1 MIRLLRIN
9 VPSNVSGLAQLRR
22 QLLHLV
28 LAGLAMVLV
37 IGISLWAIFGGRTG
51 DLPVMQANSWFIAGA
66 AFLGLSISYA
76 LSRWLRYEAGAI
88 LLLLLIIVFLFL
100 VDYPDKLSRG
110 RGLLLA
116 AIPIIL
122 SAAILPSYTTPI
134 VGGIITALT
143 ISFSWGVVH
152 QAPDYLGV
160 LGLVIVTA
168 ISWIGSLGLE
178 ASIQALANNLLA
190 RQGAQEA
197 LRRRLAMEHL
207 LGQLSTRLIALHPDK
222 IPDEMNWAL
231 QAIGQYLTADRCYIS
246 LLSAGGDITSH
257 VYEWHDQ
264 QVSSLNNPTRIR
276 ALDSLIWARVRF
288 KGAEGLAIE
297 DVSQLEGVSDIERA
311 TWAGLGVSSVL
322 AMPMVLQQTLLGFI
336 ACNSE
341 RAARAWTD
349 DEERLLQLAAGIL
362 ANVLARGRAEAGLQ
376 QSEERL
382 KLALA
387 GADLGMYDWNLNT
400 DVLFADERYLGML
413 GYKPNELHLTVQ
425 SYLDLIHPD
434 DRDLLD
440 RVLIKQRKV
449 SDRVGEVEYRMRCKD
464 GEYHWILDRGRTIRR
479 ASDNEPVR
487 VAGTHLDITQRKRME
502 EEIRAA
508 EIRYRNLVEHLPAI
522 VYLTKGARTI
532 YMSPQVDQMLGY
544 TQDECLMNPFQWQE
558 IIHPQDLPGV
568 LQSFSERSSNLPI
581 NLEYRAYRKDGRMIW
596 VHDESNLIL
605 DEVGNP
611 DYVQGIIQDITARVE
626 ADQAILESQANLM
639 LAQQI
644 AGVGGWSL
652 EVATGTVNI
661 SEDLFRTLNTT
672 DKTDLPVYP
681 DTLKLYIHP
690 DNWPQFHA
698 AVESALAGGPDV
710 DQEVG
715 MLMPGDI
722 PFYVHMKSISIRDEQ
737 DRVVRLVGMIQDVSA
752 RVASEDAYK
761 ENRANLL
768 LAQEIARIGT
778 WNMEISTGLVSVSE
792 QLFRILGISDWEN
805 IPMRPG
811 DLKDWVHPADWP
823 RFLASI
829 DAAIAGGPDINLE
842 IRLQLDERSYYT
854 HVKSLSQRDAD
865 GKVIRLF
872 GMIQDVTD
880 RKQAELAL
888 QESRS
893 NLSLVQ
899 EMARVGG
906 WSLEVGSG
914 NIILSDEV
922 LRLYHLTRR
931 IPVYCTEVDVKR
943 LIHIDD
949 WPAVS
954 AAVQE
959 ALLEGTPI
967 DAEARV
973 IMADRSLRYTHIK
986 GLAQKDEDGQ
996 VVRIVGMAQD
1006 VTERKMAEQ
1015 EMREGRTNLVMAQE
1029 LARVG
1034 GWTYDIASGR
1044 LSMSDEVFRIFNT
1057 PVGFDIPTD
1066 PKDLQKLIHPDDI
1079 MPVWNAVSKALLD
1092 GTDIDFD
1099 ARLYLFGGDMRYIQI
1114 RSWTQK
1120 DAKNRAIRL
1129 VGMVQDITEFKMI
1142 EHTLRESGQLLNM
1155 AQELAH
1161 VGSWSVNM
1169 ATGSVKWSEEM
1180 YRIFARDRSLGE
1192 PAFPDGYIPMI
1203 HPDDWPRI
1211 MQMVQNGANLGDD
1224 LETNL
1229 RLLWP
1234 DGSTHYIVVRAHTEQ
1249 TENGQIHLVVG
1260 IVQDITTQ
1268 MQSEM
1273 ALLESQR
1280 LAAISQELTHIGSWV
1295 YSIPTGQAVWSN
1307 EMYHLL
1313 GRDPALGPARF
1324 PEGLRHILHS
1334 ADWTRLHELEKRVAQ
1349 SGEKFEFILSFR
1361 RNDGQWRRGI
1371 SKITVQRAENGLVV
1385 RVLGTL
1391 QDTTDINLEEL

>member
-1 MIRLLRIN
+1 MIKLLSIN
-9 VPSNVSGLAQLRR
+9 VPSDVSGLAQLRR
-22 QLLHLV
+22 KLLQFV
-28 LAGLAMVLV
+28 LAGFAVVLV
-37 IGISLWAIFGGRTG
+37 IGISLWAILGGRTG
-51 DLPVMQANSWFIAGA
+51 DLPVMQGNSWLIAGA
-66 AFLGLSISYA
+66 ALIGLGISYV
-76 LSRWLRYEAGAI
+76 LSRWLRYEAGAT
-88 LLLLLIIVFLFL
+88 LLLLLIILFLFL
-100 VDYPDKLSRG
+100 EDYPDKLSRG

-122 SAAILPSYTTPI
+122 SAAILPSYSTPI
-134 VGGIITALT
+134 IGGIIAALT
-143 ISFSWGVVH
+143 ISFSWGIVH

-160 LGLVIVTA
+160 VGLVLVTA

-178 ASIQALANNLLA
+178 ASVQALTNNLLA

-197 LRRRLAMEHL
+197 LRRRMAMEHL
-207 LGQLSTRLIALHPDK
+207 LSQISTRLIALHPDE
-222 IPDEMNWAL
+222 IPDEMSWTL
-231 QAIGQYLTADRCYIS
+231 QAIGQYLAADRCYIS

-257 VYEWHDQ
+257 VYEWHNQ
-264 QVSSLNNPTRIR
+264 QVPSFDDPTRIR

-288 KGAEGLAIE
+288 NGTEGLAIE

-311 TWAGLGVSSVL
+311 TWAGLAVSSILV
-322 AMPMVLQQTLLGFI
+322 MPMVLQQTLLGFI

-341 RAARAWTD
+341 RGARAWTD
-349 DEERLLQLAAGIL
+349 DEERLLQLVAGIL

-387 GADLGMYDWNLNT
+387 GADLGMYDWNLDT
-400 DVLFADERYLGML
+400 DLLFADERYLGML
-413 GYKPNELHLTVQ
+413 GYKPNELHLTVE
-425 SYLDLIHPD
+425 SYLGLIHPD
-434 DRDLLD
+434 DRPRLE
-440 RVLIKQRKV
+440 RVLVKQRKS
-449 SDRVGEVEYRMRCKD
+449 SDRVGEVEYRMRGKD

-479 ASDNEPVR
+479 VSNNEPVR
-487 VAGTHLDITQRKRME
+487 VAGTHLDITLRKRME
-502 EEIRAA
+502 EGIRAA
-508 EIRYRNLVEHLPAI
+508 ETRYRNLVEHLPAI
-522 VYLTKGARTI
+522 VYLSKESRLI
-532 YMSPQVDQMLGY
+532 YMSPQVEQILGY
-544 TQDECLMNPFQWQE
+544 TQDEFLVSPTKQHE
-558 IIHPQDLPGV
+558 IVHPLDLPGV
-568 LQSFSERSSNLPI
+568 LQTFSERESNQPI

-605 DEVGNP
+605 DEAGNP

-626 ADQAILESQANLM
+626 AEQAILESRANLM

-661 SEDLFRTLNTT
+661 SEDLFRTLNTI
-672 DKTDLPVYP
+672 DKTDLPIYP

-698 AVESALAGGPDV
+698 AVDSALAGGPDV

-715 MLMPGDI
+715 MLMPGHI
-722 PFYVHMKSISIRDEQ
+722 PFYVHMKSIAIKDEQ
-737 DRVVRLVGMIQDVSA
+737 GKVLRLVGMIQDVSA

-922 LRLYHLTRR
+922 LRLYHLKRR
-931 IPVYCTEVDVKR
+931 VPVPCTEVDIKR

-949 WPAVS
+949 WPAMR
-954 AAVQE
+954 AAVHE
-959 ALLEGTPI
+959 AILEGNPI

-973 IMADRSLRYTHIK
+973 VMSGRSLRYTHIK
-986 GLAQKDEDGQ
+986 GLAQKDEDGH

-1015 EMREGRTNLVMAQE
+1015 L
-1029 LARVG
+1029 
-1034 GWTYDIASGR
+1034 
-1044 LSMSDEVFRIFNT
+1044 
-1057 PVGFDIPTD
+1057 
-1066 PKDLQKLIHPDDI
+1066 
-1079 MPVWNAVSKALLD
+1079 
-1092 GTDIDFD
+1092 
-1099 ARLYLFGGDMRYIQI
+1099 
-1114 RSWTQK
+1114 
-1120 DAKNRAIRL
+1120 
-1129 VGMVQDITEFKMI
+1129 
-1142 EHTLRESGQLLNM
+1142 
-1155 AQELAH
+1155 
-1161 VGSWSVNM
+1161 
-1169 ATGSVKWSEEM
+1169 
-1180 YRIFARDRSLGE
+1180 
-1192 PAFPDGYIPMI
+1192 
-1203 HPDDWPRI
+1203 
-1211 MQMVQNGANLGDD
+1211 
-1224 LETNL
+1224 
-1229 RLLWP
+1229 
-1234 DGSTHYIVVRAHTEQ
+1234 
-1249 TENGQIHLVVG
+1249 
-1260 IVQDITTQ
+1260 
-1268 MQSEM
+1268 
-1273 ALLESQR
+1273 
-1280 LAAISQELTHIGSWV
+1280 
-1295 YSIPTGQAVWSN
+1295 
-1307 EMYHLL
+1307 
-1313 GRDPALGPARF
+1313 
-1324 PEGLRHILHS
+1324 
-1334 ADWTRLHELEKRVAQ
+1334 
-1349 SGEKFEFILSFR
+1349 
-1361 RNDGQWRRGI
+1361 
-1371 SKITVQRAENGLVV
+1371 
-1385 RVLGTL
+1385 
-1391 QDTTDINLEEL
+1391 